1 MSAAQRLLPAGFEDL
16 EPLAGKWLLGSER
29 ERRDA
34 RCSRDMESLERFYGL
49 MLPRM
54 DAIIA
59 HLDQWPLDA
68 LPLGEAVEATF
79 WNRKLQI
86 AQARLQKRKDGEL
99 GLSSSIAVFHFTLRS
114 TGNVSK

>member
-16 EPLAGKWLLGSER
+16 EPLVGPWLLGSER

-34 RCSRDMESLERFYGL
+34 RCSSDLESLESFYGL

-68 LPLGEAVEATF
+68 LPQAEQRLLALSRSFIEVAPAVELF
-79 WNRKLQI
+79 RSPQVP
-86 AQARLQKRKDGEL
+86 DGFPWQRFEVL
-99 GLSSSIAVFHFTLRS
+99 T
-114 TGNVSK
+114 